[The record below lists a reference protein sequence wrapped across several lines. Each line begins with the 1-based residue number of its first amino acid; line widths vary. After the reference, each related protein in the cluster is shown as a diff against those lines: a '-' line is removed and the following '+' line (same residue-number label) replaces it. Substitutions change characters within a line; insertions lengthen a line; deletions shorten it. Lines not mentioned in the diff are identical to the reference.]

1 VHEIGH
7 ALGLTRPHWGHADK
21 IKGLYPENVMN
32 DGAAIAGHLSL
43 GQIAHMHA
51 DDISWLNEGHGTVGG
66 SVRSRQAVSSP
77 TLVTSC
83 GCPGDAI
90 TDDCPRLDKDIDRS
104 PLVPNAGLSF
114 PACFVTAS
122 TPCISLAPGG
132 VITVTANGFT
142 KSGGVTGFGDG
153 IVSSASPTLATVVKP
168 AVGGEGPGFVK
179 AEVTARTTPG
189 VTELLMWLGGTGV
202 KVPIR
207 IGSPCT

>member
-1 VHEIGH
+1 MDE
-7 ALGLTRPHWGHADK
+7 
-21 IKGLYPENVMN
+21 
-32 DGAAIAGHLSL
+32 GASVAGHISL

-83 GCPGDAI
+83 GCPGDAA
-90 TDDCPRLDKDIDRS
+90 TDDCPQLDKDIDRA

-122 TPCISLAPGG
+122 TTCVSLAPGG
-132 VITVTANGFT
+132 TTTVTLNGFT
-142 KSGGVTGFGDG
+142 KSGGVTGFGEG
-153 IVSSASPTLATVVKP
+153 IVSSASPTLATVIKP

-189 VTELLMWLGGTGV
+189 ATDLLMWLGGTGV
-202 KVPIR
+202 KIPIH